1 MDEEAP
7 AIPET
12 GARIRPLG
20 IVVVALLSIG
30 RVLVETTGLLVPDTA
45 GSLAVISGGS
55 TIPDFPPNTP
65 EWFLAQG
72 GHGRPDRR

>member
-7 AIPET
+7 AISET

-30 RVLVETTGLLVPDTA
+30 RVLVETIGLLVPDTT

-65 EWFLAQG
+65 EWFIGAG
-72 GHGRPDRR
+72 GHRSP